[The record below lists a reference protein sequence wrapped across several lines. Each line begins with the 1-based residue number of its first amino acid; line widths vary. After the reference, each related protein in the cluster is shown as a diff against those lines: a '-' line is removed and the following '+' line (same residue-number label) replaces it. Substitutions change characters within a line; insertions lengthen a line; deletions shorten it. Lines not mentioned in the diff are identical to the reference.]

1 MHSFVGMRL
10 HDGRMPLAL
19 FRRGED
25 RRKKKRE
32 VLHLF
37 RCYTHTHIYLSTAY
51 FQGCRLSDRNFQG
64 TLIRAPLRRQQS
76 DISSQCFGTE
86 DVRKLVGWIE
96 ADGHDWLLFLR
107 KVAKLEVIDLCS
119 NEAWIFFAVAHLM
132 LLANVW

>member
-1 MHSFVGMRL
+1 
-10 HDGRMPLAL
+10 
-19 FRRGED
+19 
-25 RRKKKRE
+25 
-32 VLHLF
+32 
-37 RCYTHTHIYLSTAY
+37 
-51 FQGCRLSDRNFQG
+51 
-64 TLIRAPLRRQQS
+64 LRRQQS

-86 DVRKLVGWIE
+86 DVQKLVGWIE